1 MEVQGAEP
9 PRNFGSLTSGGQ
21 VNSWKYKKP
30 SKLIYFECKFNVI
43 MFLYPLKQNVMKIE
57 FEHSIRRLSFLC
69 HLLDIKITNIWGF
82 PSNFIE
88 SETFVESNLPD
99 VLAPYE
105 TNLDDSI
112 DSEKFSVR
120 GYLPLIRNDSVTHM
134 DGLTVYLKDGK
145 HIILDWNSEIVC
157 FFCRFP

>member
-1 MEVQGAEP
+1 MEVHGAEP

-30 SKLIYFECKFNVI
+30 SKLIYFECKFDVI
-43 MFLYPLKQNVMKIE
+43 MFLYPLKQNFMKIE
-57 FEHSIRRLSFLC
+57 FEHSIRRLC

-88 SETFVESNLPD
+88 SEIFVESNLPD

-112 DSEKFSVR
+112 DSENFSVR
-120 GYLPLIRNDSVTHM
+120 GYLPLIWRDSVTHM
-134 DGLTVYLKDGK
+134 HGLTVYLKDGK
-145 HIILDWNSEIVC
+145 HIILD
-157 FFCRFP
+157 